1 MSCISQHTGTAAS
14 LRGLR
19 DTSIPTERD
28 VRLIRLDRKNVLVV
42 SCDSAGAIGLKP
54 LDRIKCSPYT
64 VGRFTARVA
73 LMEVLAVGAVPIC
86 IAAPLAVEPTPT
98 GKRIIKGIRSEMEYA
113 RLDPHTPMVDSTEK
127 NFKVRQTG
135 AGVTVIGLARA
146 ESLKVGRCEKGDVV
160 FALGLPHV
168 GTELLTTEQRHTV
181 ADTRDVRNLVES
193 SFIHAVIPVGSRGIS
208 HEAKVIAR
216 DSKLQFKCDKDVE
229 IDLTRS
235 AGPSSVILFAS
246 SRTLHVETQ
255 IPKPVTRIGMLV
267 D

>member
-1 MSCISQHTGTAAS
+1 

-19 DTSIPTERD
+19 DTSILTDRD

-42 SCDSAGAIGLKP
+42 GCDSAGAIGLKP

-73 LMEVLAVGAVPIC
+73 LMEILAVGAVPIC

-98 GKRIIKGIRSEMEYA
+98 GRSIIRGIRSEMEYA
-113 RLDPHTPMVDSTEK
+113 GLDPHTPLLDSTEK

-146 ESLKVGRCEKGDVV
+146 ESLKVGLCEKGDVV
-160 FALGLPHV
+160 FALGFPHV

-181 ADTRDVRNLVES
+181 ADTRDVRNLAES
-193 SFIHAVIPVGSRGIS
+193 TSIHAVIPVGSRGML
-208 HEAKVIAR
+208 HEANVIAR
-216 DSKLQFKCDKDVE
+216 ESKLRFKCDKDVE

-235 AGPSSVILFAS
+235 AGPSTVILFAS
-246 SRTLHVETQ
+246 SRSLHIQTQ
-255 IPKPVTRIGMLV
+255 ILKPVNRIGMLT
-267 D
+267 DFARLHQESLSDP